1 MNLNFT
7 EKGSGP
13 VAILMH
19 GMFGSL
25 SNLGNLA
32 RHLAP
37 THRVISVD
45 LRNHGDSPQSVTMDI
60 PAMAEDIV
68 ELMDDLSL
76 GEAILIGHSLGG
88 KVGMQVALNN
98 VGRVS
103 KLVVADISPVAY
115 VPRQDAVLDALNALS
130 KTNVGSR
137 QQANGIVADYV
148 QEPQTRAF
156 LLKNLHRN
164 KEGRY
169 ILKLNMAAISENYG
183 TSLVAAPEGEPYQGP
198 SLFLKGETSAYIQS
212 KHQPI
217 IQALF
222 PNSELYVISQ
232 AGHWLHAEKPDEF
245 NAKVSNFLISN

>member
-45 LRNHGDSPQSVTMDI
+45 LRNHGDSPQSATMDI

-68 ELMDDLSL
+68 QLMDDLSL

-130 KTNVGSR
+130 KTNVGAVSKPMVSLR
-137 QQANGIVADYV
+137 IMSKNHKL
-148 QEPQTRAF
+148 ELF

-169 ILKLNMAAISENYG
+169 TLKLNMAAISENYG

-198 SLFLKGETSAYIQS
+198 SLF
-212 KHQPI
+212 
-217 IQALF
+217 
-222 PNSELYVISQ
+222 
-232 AGHWLHAEKPDEF
+232 
-245 NAKVSNFLISN
+245 